1 MKKILAIAWK
11 DILNRFA
18 DKSELLFF
26 VILPVVFTL
35 AISAT
40 GGGQS
45 ENKISL
51 LVVDQDNS
59 SFSTELVAELKK
71 SESVDVKAASLE
83 EAQTQFED
91 KKAPIWL
98 TIPAGFERS
107 ILSGMEGPLEIHK
120 LPRNSDADAV
130 ERGTIYSAVSTVNR
144 VLSVAKN
151 SLAEAELIRP
161 FASIEERQAYFA
173 ASLTAAQQAFQA
185 APQRLS
191 YTRPP
196 EAKQTSFSMA
206 SQASTG
212 QLVTWVF
219 IPLLGLSALFIW
231 ERESHTLQRLITT
244 PTSKATFILGTV
256 TGQVVVAIAQMIILV
271 GFGVYVLK
279 LDWGNSIS
287 GLAVMLICFALAA
300 AALGTALGTFI
311 KTSAQAGNLSIA
323 LGMVMS
329 LLGGAWIP
337 GEIFPQAIRTAMKV
351 LPTAWAMQGFNDLV
365 IRGKGLVDILP
376 SAGVLIGFAVVF
388 FAIGVLR
395 FRYE

>member
-11 DILNRFA
+11 DILNRFS
-18 DKSELLFF
+18 DKGELLFF
-26 VILPVVFTL
+26 VILPVIFTL

-45 ENKISL
+45 EKKISL

-59 SFSTELVAELKK
+59 SFSTELVSELKK
-71 SESVDVKAASLE
+71 SESVDVKALSLE
-83 EAQTQFED
+83 QAQTQFDD

-107 ILSGMEGPLEIHK
+107 ILSGMEGPLELHK
-120 LPRNSDADAV
+120 QPRNNDADTV
-130 ERGTIYSAVSTVNR
+130 ESGTIYSAVSTVNR
-144 VLSVAKN
+144 AVAVAKN
-151 SLAEAELIRP
+151 SLTEAELIRP
-161 FASIEERQAYFA
+161 FTSVEERQAYFA
-173 ASLTAAQQAFQA
+173 ASLAAAQQAFQA
-185 APQRLS
+185 APRRLS

-219 IPLLGLSALFIW
+219 IPLLGISALFIW

-244 PTSKATFILGTV
+244 PTSKATFLLGTV
-256 TGQVVVAIAQMIILV
+256 TGQVVVAILQMIILV
-271 GFGVYVLK
+271 GFGVYVLR

-300 AALGTALGTFI
+300 AALGTAMGTFV
-311 KTSAQAGNLSIA
+311 KTSAQASNLSIA

-329 LLGGAWIP
+329 LLGGAWLP
-337 GEIFPQAIRTAMKV
+337 GEMFSQGVRTAMKV
-351 LPTAWAMQGFNDLV
+351 LPTAWAMKGFNDLV
-365 IRGKGLVDILP
+365 LRGKGLVDILP

-388 FAIGVLR
+388 FTIGVLR

>member
-11 DILNRFA
+11 DILNRFS
-18 DKSELLFF
+18 DKGELLFF
-26 VILPVVFTL
+26 VILPVIFTL

-45 ENKISL
+45 EKKISF

-59 SFSTELVAELKK
+59 SFSTELVSELKK
-71 SESVDVKAASLE
+71 SESVEVKTLSLE
-83 EAQTQFED
+83 QAQTQFDD
-91 KKAPIWL
+91 KQAPIWL

-107 ILSGMEGPLEIHK
+107 ILSGMEGPLELHK
-120 LPRNSDADAV
+120 QPRNNDADSV
-130 ERGTIYSAVSTVNR
+130 ETGTINSAVSTVNR
-144 VLSVAKN
+144 AVTVAKN

-161 FASIEERQAYFA
+161 FANVEERQAYFT

-191 YTRPP
+191 YTHPP
-196 EAKQTSFSMA
+196 EGKQTSFSMA

-219 IPLLGLSALFIW
+219 IPLLSISALFIW

-244 PTSKATFILGTV
+244 PTSKATFLLGTV
-256 TGQVVVAIAQMIILV
+256 TGQVVVAILQMIILV
-271 GFGVYVLK
+271 AFGVYVLR

-287 GLAVMLICFALAA
+287 GLAMMLICFALAS
-300 AALGTALGTFI
+300 AALGTAMGTFI
-311 KTSAQAGNLSIA
+311 KTSAQASNLSIA

-329 LLGGAWIP
+329 LLGGAWLP
-337 GEIFPQAIRTAMKV
+337 GEMFSQTVRTAMKA

-365 IRGKGLVDILP
+365 LRGKGLVDILP
-376 SAGVLIGFAVVF
+376 SAGVLVGFAVVF
-388 FAIGVLR
+388 FTIGVLR

>member
-51 LVVDQDNS
+51 LVVDQDKS

-376 SAGVLIGFAVVF
+376 SAGVLIGFA
-388 FAIGVLR
+388 IGVLR